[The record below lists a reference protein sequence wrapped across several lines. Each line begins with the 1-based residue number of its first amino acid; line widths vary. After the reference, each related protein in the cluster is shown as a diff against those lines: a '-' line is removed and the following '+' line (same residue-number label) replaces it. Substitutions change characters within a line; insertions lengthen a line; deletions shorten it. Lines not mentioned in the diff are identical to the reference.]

1 MSPHVAAAP
10 VIQQQARPITVLCVD
25 NAPTALQSVLESQ
38 GYRVLVVKSGAQG
51 IDMFNSQAV
60 DAVVLDYWMNDM
72 SGLQVARQMRQL
84 NRTVP
89 IIILS
94 AYIELL
100 DESVGLVDV
109 WIRKGEHHPKY
120 LLERLAGLVVRPSAY
135 AHP

>member
-1 MSPHVAAAP
+1 MSPHAATAS
-10 VIQQQARPITVLCVD
+10 VIRKEARPITVLCVD
-25 NAPTALQSVLESQ
+25 DEPTALQSVLESQ
-38 GYRVLVVKSGAQG
+38 GYKVLLVKSGAQG
-51 IDMFNSQAV
+51 INVFNSQRV

-120 LLERLAGLVVRPSAY
+120 LLERLAGLVVSRSAY
-135 AHP
+135 LQP

>member
-1 MSPHVAAAP
+1 MSPHAATAS
-10 VIQQQARPITVLCVD
+10 VIRKEARPITVLCVD
-25 NAPTALQSVLESQ
+25 DEPTALQSVLESQ
-38 GYRVLVVKSGAQG
+38 GYKVLLVKSGAQG
-51 IDMFNSQAV
+51 INVFNSQRV

-109 WIRKGEHHPKY
+109 WIRKGEHHPEY
-120 LLERLAGLVVRPSAY
+120 LLERLARLVVSPSAY
-135 AHP
+135 LQP

>member
-1 MSPHVAAAP
+1 
-10 VIQQQARPITVLCVD
+10 
-25 NAPTALQSVLESQ
+25 
-38 GYRVLVVKSGAQG
+38 
-51 IDMFNSQAV
+51 
-60 DAVVLDYWMNDM
+60 MNDM

-109 WIRKGEHHPKY
+109 RIRKGEHHPKY
-120 LLERLAGLVVRPSAY
+120 LLEKLAGLVVSPSA
-135 AHP
+135 

>member
-1 MSPHVAAAP
+1 MSPHEATAP
-10 VIQQQARPITVLCVD
+10 VIQKQAKPITVLCVD
-25 NAPTALQSVLESQ
+25 DEPTALQSVLESE
-38 GYRVLVVKSGAQG
+38 GYKVLLVKSGVQG
-51 IDMFNSQAV
+51 INVFNSQAV
-60 DAVVLDYWMNDM
+60 DAVVLDYWMKDM

-109 WIRKGEHHPKY
+109 WIRKGEHH
-120 LLERLAGLVVRPSAY
+120 RRACR
-135 AHP
+135 

>member
-1 MSPHVAAAP
+1 MSPHAATAS
-10 VIQQQARPITVLCVD
+10 VIRKEARPITVLCVD
-25 NAPTALQSVLESQ
+25 DEPTALQSVLESQ
-38 GYRVLVVKSGAQG
+38 GYKVLLVKSGAQG
-51 IDMFNSQAV
+51 INVFNSQRV

-109 WIRKGEHHPKY
+109 WIRKGEHHPNY
-120 LLERLAGLVVRPSAY
+120 LLEKLAGLVVSPSAY
-135 AHP
+135 LQP